1 MNAFV
6 AVQKDAGQFEAALAT
21 LTDYVAKNPSDI
33 EAQYSII
40 EIQTQMGNMDGA
52 LATASEILLSDSTN
66 ITVYQLLSRTF
77 YQNNQFDMSL
87 CALKKPMKC

>member
-1 MNAFV
+1 MRLWLFK
-6 AVQKDAGQFEAALAT
+6 KDAGQFEAALAT

-52 LATASEILLSDSTN
+52 LASVEILL
-66 ITVYQLLSRTF
+66 
-77 YQNNQFDMSL
+77 
-87 CALKKPMKC
+87 